1 MRSFTQTS
9 FRNPVMEREL
19 CLADLDGREG
29 AKLLAAIAH
38 LESPCPTCIWNRLF
52 SSEWVA
58 QVKEAL
64 PMLKEHLNVVL
75 VAIWLGT
82 NEE

>member
-19 CLADLDGREG
+19 CLADLDGRKG